1 MIGIIFTLSMGLV
14 LMLQLAATDAISFI
28 RQTARDMDT
37 AVGHDTQVF
46 PDAITLHLPTI
57 YTR

>member
-1 MIGIIFTLSMGLV
+1 MIGIIFALSTGLV

-37 AVGHDTQVF
+37 AVGHDTHVF
-46 PDAITLHLPTI
+46 PDSIALHLPNI
-57 YTR
+57 YTP